1 MEKQIGGGGE
11 GQGARGEGEKLRG
24 ADTRDAPSNAHA
36 RRVHLEGETLRHLR
50 KSKSHLSH

>member
-11 GQGARGEGEKLRG
+11 GQGTRGEGEKLRG